1 MLTYGIIFS
10 IIFAET
16 GLVVAPFLPGDS
28 LLFAAGAISALGNL
42 NIWFLVSLLTLA
54 ATLGD
59 TANYWIGHFFGRKLV
74 DNPKIKFINQ
84 EHIDK
89 TEQFYKKYGGKT
101 IILARFVP
109 IVRTFAPF
117 VAGVGSM
124 EYQKFIK
131 YNIAGG
137 VIWVSVFT
145 FAGYFFGNIKFIQ
158 DNFHYAVFAIIGLS
172 LVPIVYEFIQSKRH
186 PNVPGVASKK
196 LKGVVNK

>member
-1 MLTYGIIFS
+1 
-10 IIFAET
+10 
-16 GLVVAPFLPGDS
+16 
-28 LLFAAGAISALGNL
+28 
-42 NIWFLVSLLTLA
+42 
-54 ATLGD
+54 
-59 TANYWIGHFFGRKLV
+59 
-74 DNPKIKFINQ
+74 
-84 EHIDK
+84 
-89 TEQFYKKYGGKT
+89 
-101 IILARFVP
+101 VP